1 MAGLWILFFIFLGI
15 FFWTMLP
22 SPIID
27 KSFPV
32 NFNQSILQN
41 QNCRIDRTFQSITFH
56 TKYPKFFYFG
66 EWATY
71 EIFVQKEFIVDGSLA
86 DDCMHAFEMRLEM
99 DDTIV
104 ELNNRA
110 IQPAVGSNEQIFI
123 FEIKP
128 VDPVG
133 KPMGSLWVYMNS
145 KTKAANS
152 ENRLPL
158 FVIPVEFEMRS
169 LFGTPILWIRLASI
183 TAGFLLIVVMILI
196 HKTG

>member
-1 MAGLWILFFIFLGI
+1 M
-15 FFWTMLP
+15 
-22 SPIID
+22 
-27 KSFPV
+27 
-32 NFNQSILQN
+32 
-41 QNCRIDRTFQSITFH
+41 
-56 TKYPKFFYFG
+56 
-66 EWATY
+66 
-71 EIFVQKEFIVDGSLA
+71 DGSLA